1 LPEVI
6 CNTSPIQYL
15 YQVELLH
22 VLPAMVGCVIV
33 PPAVVDEIAEG
44 LGAGVS
50 LADLASLNWIT
61 VQRPSSE
68 LAVPLVT
75 DLGPGETEVLMLGLE
90 LREAVVVLDD
100 AFARRMAETLGLRLT
115 GTLGLL
121 LDAKRAGLIPAV
133 GPYLDQLQSL
143 RFRVSPK
150 TRAAV
155 LRLADEDS
163 IESPAR

>member
-1 LPEVI
+1 LPDII

-15 YQVELLH
+15 HQLELLPT
-22 VLPAMVGCVIV
+22 LRILAGRMIV
-33 PPAVVDEIAEG
+33 PPAVVDELAEG
-44 LGAGVS
+44 RALGMN
-50 LADLASLNWIT
+50 LPDLTTFDWVA
-61 VQRPSSE
+61 VRRPVSE

-100 AFARRMAETLGLRLT
+100 TLARRVAEILGLRLT

-121 LDAKRAGLIPAV
+121 LDAKRAGLIMAV
-133 GPYLDQLQSL
+133 SPLLDQLHAL
-143 RFRVSPK
+143 RFRVAPN

-155 LRLADEDS
+155 LKLAGE
-163 IESPAR
+163 